1 MREPHKREL
10 FLGSECGKKFSGL
23 DDLKKHERTP
33 QQRKGIQLHNANV
46 TRASQKDK
54 GSDDSKKH
62 ETTHFKIL

>member
-1 MREPHKREL
+1 M
-10 FLGSECGKKFSGL
+10 GSKCGKKSSGL
-23 DDLKKHERTP
+23 DGLKKHESTP